1 MTFYTKRFEIVL
13 SKPVEMAKIR
23 LLVFFLQY
31 LYAEN
36 EVYHHLLQKDRY
48 RLNQENLG
56 LFPESNG
63 PISVSEMF

>member
-23 LLVFFLQY
+23 LLVYFLQY

-36 EVYHHLLQKDRY
+36 EVYYQLRQKDGY
-48 RLNQENLG
+48 RLNQENLA
-56 LFPESNG
+56 LFPESNE